1 MGIYQNTLQSL
12 LVSISFWKEE
22 NKDETD
28 VMVNENEVTDE
39 NNDIR

>member
-12 LVSISFWKEE
+12 LCSISFYKQ
-22 NKDETD
+22 KDHDETD

-39 NNDIR
+39 